1 MNEREQKLKSLGLS
15 FVDPTG
21 KIIGDMGQQN
31 NLSPFIVGGIIRD
44 SLLGRPS
51 KDIDICVASDPESL
65 QRAAAQIDKAIP
77 SGSKLRNKYELIIR
91 QSGISGNFSEF
102 LKNAGGGVLLAFLL
116 FLNGKTDYPPVV
128 YPRFLVAATSIGGE
142 PVELVATR
150 SEDYST
156 TEGTGSRNRNPGS
169 ITIADEKEDAFRRD
183 FTINAL
189 YVNLST
195 GQLSDPTSMG
205 LSDLKKKI
213 IRTTGDPISI
223 FNDDPL
229 RILRAIRQSAQL
241 GFQIDPKTQDAMD
254 ALIKE
259 KGQEFFGPH
268 GSVSAERIRD
278 EFSKILL
285 STNAAAGL
293 DEMFS
298 SGVLDVIAPEIS
310 AVAADQ
316 LSQHKDI
323 WGHTKIVMENAIITP
338 EIDVAI
344 RETAPKVEMSYE
356 DLRTKILLRI
366 KLSALLHDTGK
377 IEARSYGDTLCP
389 FCQQQTVINNAF
401 TPVCQ
406 KCGQNLSNFRI
417 RPPTFHQHEF
427 SSEKMAWDL
436 LNRLQ
441 FDNQMIRWVARDCGL
456 HQLQF
461 DDYVADQI
469 KDTSSFHMQPK
480 ITLVE
485 KLVNKLSDAKPG
497 HEDPWA
503 SLNFAVRLYGLIRA
517 DSSANPAAQQR
528 RVNDF
533 IQNYEIART
542 QREEQKAWQEFNRPL
557 LTGDEIMQHF
567 GIRPGKW
574 IGDIHNRLIQDR
586 QENPMG
592 HNKERALEIAQE
604 ELSKWGPEIYKK

>member
-21 KIIGDMGQQN
+21 KIIGDVGQQN

-65 QRAAAQIDKAIP
+65 QRAAVQIDKAIP
-77 SGSKLRNKYELIIR
+77 QGSKLRNKYELVIR
-91 QSGISGNFSEF
+91 QSGISGNFTEF

-116 FLNGKTDYPPVV
+116 FLNGKTDHPPVI

-150 SEDYST
+150 SENYST

-195 GQLSDPTSMG
+195 GDLSDPTG
-205 LSDLKKKI
+205 LGLTDLKNKT
-213 IRTTGDPISI
+213 IRTTGYPFTI

-241 GFQIDPKTQDAMD
+241 GFQIDPKTQEAMD
-254 ALIKE
+254 ILIKE
-259 KGQEFFGPH
+259 KGQEFFGPN

-285 STNAAAGL
+285 STNASQGL

-323 WGHTKIVMENAIITP
+323 WGHTKIVMDNANITP
-338 EIDVAI
+338 EIDAAI
-344 RETAPKVEMSYE
+344 RETAPKVGESYE
-356 DLRTKILLRI
+356 ELKKKVLLRI
-366 KLSALLHDTGK
+366 KLSALLHDVGK
-377 IEARSYGDTLCP
+377 IDTRSYGEVLCP
-389 FCQQQTVINNAF
+389 FCQQQTVVHNAIN
-401 TPVCQ
+401 PICRQ
-406 KCGQNLSNFRI
+406 CGNSLSNIRT
-417 RPPTFHQHEF
+417 RPPTFHKHEF
-427 SSEKMAWDL
+427 SSEKIAWNL
-436 LNRLQ
+436 LNRLK
-441 FDNQMIRWVARDCGL
+441 FDNQMTRWVARDCGL

-461 DDYVADQI
+461 DDYVSEQL
-469 KDTSSFHMQPK
+469 KDKGSFH
-480 ITLVE
+480 
-485 KLVNKLSDAKPG
+485 A
-497 HEDPWA
+497 
-503 SLNFAVRLYGLIRA
+503 
-517 DSSANPAAQQR
+517 
-528 RVNDF
+528 
-533 IQNYEIART
+533 
-542 QREEQKAWQEFNRPL
+542 
-557 LTGDEIMQHF
+557 
-567 GIRPGKW
+567 
-574 IGDIHNRLIQDR
+574 
-586 QENPMG
+586 
-592 HNKERALEIAQE
+592 
-604 ELSKWGPEIYKK
+604 